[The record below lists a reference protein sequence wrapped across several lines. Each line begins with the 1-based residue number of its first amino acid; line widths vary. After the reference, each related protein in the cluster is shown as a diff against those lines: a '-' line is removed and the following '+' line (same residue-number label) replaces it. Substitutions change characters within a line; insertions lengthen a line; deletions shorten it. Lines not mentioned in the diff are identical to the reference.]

1 MFALTHGVSEAEWRS
16 NPSVRFNNPPLP
28 LELQNSDEDSSG
40 TCGDKSAGFSSGWV
54 SGEEA
59 RDAAKAAGFWPDG
72 ARVGR
77 GHGQPYLQPHWA
89 KQIREGLKTYEG
101 RPREGVSPPSH
112 PLSHRPDPDP
122 DPNPRPRVRRQ
133 WVTQVEANDYVTFK
147 ISGSGGRVLCCRV
160 RGVQHYTTFLKMLVA
175 VGVSRMLP
183 GSARDAV
190 EGAAVYYSFS
200 NRKGVPYH
208 ELEKMC
214 GVVAIHLEVLGGA
227 PVDAEGAPVDAED
240 AVNIL
245 LPRQG

>member
-147 ISGSGGRVLCCRV
+147 ISSSGGRV
-160 RGVQHYTTFLKMLVA
+160 RGGGRA
-175 VGVSRMLP
+175 RLP
-183 GSARDAV
+183 HPDPA
-190 EGAAVYYSFS
+190 
-200 NRKGVPYH
+200 
-208 ELEKMC
+208 
-214 GVVAIHLEVLGGA
+214 
-227 PVDAEGAPVDAED
+227 
-240 AVNIL
+240 
-245 LPRQG
+245 LPTRSTPLW